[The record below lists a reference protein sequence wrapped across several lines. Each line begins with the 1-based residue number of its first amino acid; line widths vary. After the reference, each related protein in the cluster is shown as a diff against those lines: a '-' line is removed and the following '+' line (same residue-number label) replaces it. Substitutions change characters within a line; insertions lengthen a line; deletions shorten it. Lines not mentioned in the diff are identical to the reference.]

1 MTNRLRNEGTT
12 TMRRHGLFDS
22 LTTLES
28 LELKLSP
35 TSLLAGTALPAPA
48 VSHLESGMSPDDPQP
63 DPEPSPGP
71 YPGDNPPV
79 EYPEFPPSG
88 PVGPGLVGY

>member
-1 MTNRLRNEGTT
+1 VFDITISLQPLEPRMSPSA
-12 TMRRHGLFDS
+12 LFA
-22 LTTLES
+22 
-28 LELKLSP
+28 P
-35 TSLLAGTALPAPA
+35 ALIAAQAASPAP
-48 VSHLESGMSPDDPQP
+48 VSVSYDDPQP

-88 PVGPGLVGY
+88 PVGPGVFAASSL